1 LSPVPVL
8 KSSARKLLLGEE
20 HLEVGH

>member
-1 LSPVPVL
+1 LSAVPVL
-8 KSSARKLLLGEE
+8 KGSAGKLLLGEE